1 MRRQREEDERQRQL
15 EAQEQLKQQ
24 QQLKLEAYEKYKV
37 LLRNP
42 AADAVLSEQLQIL
55 KQQQQQQQQ
64 QQQHIQPPQHPLI
77 ASSSLEFSG
86 SRHAGD
92 VQQHAKSLTQT
103 HVPTQQS
110 NSFPH
115 LNESNAILHPHLNES
130 NAILQQ
136 LQQRNREYIQQ
147 KQRLMKPPHSQVVT
161 LARHLPPAC

>member
-55 KQQQQQQQQ
+55 KQQQQQQQ
-64 QQQHIQPPQHPLI
+64 HIQPPQHPLI
-77 ASSSLEFSG
+77 VSSSLEFSG

-110 NSFPH
+110 NSF
-115 LNESNAILHPHLNES
+115 PHLNES

>member
-24 QQLKLEAYEKYKV
+24 KQLKLEAYEKYKV

-55 KQQQQQQQQ
+55 KQQQQQQQ

-92 VQQHAKSLTQT
+92 VQQHAKSMTQT
-103 HVPTQQS
+103 LVPTKES
-110 NSFPH
+110 NSF
-115 LNESNAILHPHLNES
+115 PHLNES

>member
-55 KQQQQQQQQ
+55 KQQQQQQ
-64 QQQHIQPPQHPLI
+64 HIQPPQHPLI

-86 SRHAGD
+86 SRHSGD

-103 HVPTQQS
+103 HVPTKQS

-115 LNESNAILHPHLNES
+115 LNESNAIF
-130 NAILQQ
+130 QQ